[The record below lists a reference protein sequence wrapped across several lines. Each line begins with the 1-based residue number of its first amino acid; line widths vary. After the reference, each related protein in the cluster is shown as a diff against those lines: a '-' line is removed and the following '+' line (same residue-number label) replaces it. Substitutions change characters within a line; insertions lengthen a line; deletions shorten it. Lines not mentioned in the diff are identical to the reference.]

1 MANVEIIWT
10 EKHFISRKYKY
21 GGTPDLLVKENGK
34 YILIDFKTSS
44 AIYVDNLIQG
54 SAYAHLI
61 KENEKIEIDKFF
73 VARFPKDDSPYEIR
87 EFDKTD
93 LKKGFKLFRL
103 LRDAFDEDKQ
113 LKKRVRK
120 NAGIKRTKRK
130 V

>member
-87 EFDKTD
+87 EFNKTD

>member
-87 EFDKTD
+87 EFNKTD

-103 LRDAFDEDKQ
+103 LRDAFDEEKQ

>member
-73 VARFPKDDSPYEIR
+73 VARFPKDESPYEIR
-87 EFDKTD
+87 EFDKAD

>member
-93 LKKGFKLFRL
+93 LKKRF
-103 LRDAFDEDKQ
+103 
-113 LKKRVRK
+113 
-120 NAGIKRTKRK
+120 
-130 V
+130 

>member
-120 NAGIKRTKRK
+120 NAVAKRTKRK

>member
-120 NAGIKRTKRK
+120 NAGTKRTKRK